1 MPDPGYCGAGVEEP
15 GVNMKEKHLPGSLG
29 DRVRELRERDKLTQG
44 ELAARIGTS
53 ASTLSR
59 IEKGEI
65 ESPGSDIVVKLARVF
80 CVSTDFL
87 LGVTDYPDRKN
98 YEVGQLGLSP
108 EAARR
113 LNSGEVDMNALNRM
127 VMNPCFPTVSRNI
140 SSYLD
145 GSLVAGMRIQNDMIA
160 SAMDM
165 VRPFPAAQMME
176 LSAMKMPSGLVLER
190 LVMRMELMLRSM
202 KKDAG
207 ESEHADQQERDSQVA
222 KDVQR
227 EIYALWKKG
236 KPVSPESIADVILG
250 TVTRAWRV
258 DAHSLDSFREP
269 IIQLLSRDIAGEG
282 KWETN
287 IPTSS
292 SAG

>member
-1 MPDPGYCGAGVEEP
+1 
-15 GVNMKEKHLPGSLG
+15 MKEKHLPGSLG

-44 ELAARIGTS
+44 ELAARIGMS

-65 ESPGSDIVVKLARVF
+65 ESPGSDIVVKLAWVFRVF
-80 CVSTDFL
+80 TDFL

-113 LNSGEVDMNALNRM
+113 LNSGEVDMSVLNRM
-127 VMNPCFPTVSRNI
+127 VMNPCFPTISRNI

-145 GSLVAGMRIQNDMIA
+145 GSLEAGIHIQNDMIA

-165 VRPFPAAQMME
+165 ARPFPAAQME
-176 LSAMKMPSGLVLER
+176 LSAMKMPSALALER
-190 LVMRMELMLRSM
+190 LMMRMELMLRSM
-202 KKDAG
+202 KKDTG
-207 ESEHADQQERDSQVA
+207 EPEHADLQERDSQVA
-222 KDVQR
+222 RDVQR
-227 EIYALWKKG
+227 EIYALRKKG
-236 KPVSPESIADVILG
+236 KPVSPESIANVILE
-250 TVTRAWRV
+250 TVTRAWHV
-258 DAHSLDSFREP
+258 DAHSLDDFREP
-269 IIQLLSRDIAGEG
+269 IIQLISRDIAGKG

-287 IPTSS
+287 IPMSS

>member
-1 MPDPGYCGAGVEEP
+1 
-15 GVNMKEKHLPGSLG
+15 MKEKHLPGSLG

-65 ESPGSDIVVKLARVF
+65 ESPGSDIVVKLAQVF
-80 CVSTDFL
+80 RVSTDFL
-87 LGVTDYPDRKN
+87 LGVTDYPDQKN

-113 LNSGEVDMNALNRM
+113 LSSGEVDMSALNRM
-127 VMNPCFPTVSRNI
+127 VMNPCFPTISRNI

-145 GSLVAGMRIQNDMIA
+145 GSLETGMRIQNEMIA
-160 SAMDM
+160 FAMDM
-165 VRPFPAAQMME
+165 ARPFPAAQME
-176 LSAMKMPSGLVLER
+176 LSAMKIPSGLALER

-202 KKDAG
+202 KKDASD
-207 ESEHADQQERDSQVA
+207 SEHADQQALDAQVA

-227 EIYALWKKG
+227 EIYALRKNG
-236 KPVSPESIADVILG
+236 KPVSSESIADVILG

-258 DAHSLDSFREP
+258 DAHSLDDFREQ
-269 IIQLLSRDIAGEG
+269 IIQLISRDIAGKG
-282 KWETN
+282 KWDTN

>member
-1 MPDPGYCGAGVEEP
+1 
-15 GVNMKEKHLPGSLG
+15 MKEKHLPGSLG

-65 ESPGSDIVVKLARVF
+65 ESPGSDIVVKLAWVF
-80 CVSTDFL
+80 RVSTDFL

-113 LNSGEVDMNALNRM
+113 LNSGEVDMSVLNRM
-127 VMNPCFPTVSRNI
+127 VMNPCFPTISRNI

-145 GSLVAGMRIQNDMIA
+145 GSLEAGIHIQNDMIA

-165 VRPFPAAQMME
+165 ARPFPAAQME
-176 LSAMKMPSGLVLER
+176 LSAMKMPSALALER
-190 LVMRMELMLRSM
+190 LMMRMELMLRSM
-202 KKDAG
+202 KKDTG
-207 ESEHADQQERDSQVA
+207 EPEHADLQERDSQVA
-222 KDVQR
+222 RDVQR
-227 EIYALWKKG
+227 EIYALRKKG
-236 KPVSPESIADVILG
+236 KPVSPESIANVILE
-250 TVTRAWRV
+250 TVTRAWHV
-258 DAHSLDSFREP
+258 DAHSLDDFREP
-269 IIQLLSRDIAGEG
+269 IIQLISRDIAGKG

-287 IPTSS
+287 IPMSS

>member
-1 MPDPGYCGAGVEEP
+1 M
-15 GVNMKEKHLPGSLG
+15 PGSLG

>member
-1 MPDPGYCGAGVEEP
+1 M
-15 GVNMKEKHLPGSLG
+15 PGSLG

-44 ELAARIGTS
+44 ELATRIGTS

-80 CVSTDFL
+80 RVSSDFL

-145 GSLVAGMRIQNDMIA
+145 GSLEAGMRIQNDMIV

-165 VRPFPAAQMME
+165 VRPIPAAQME
-176 LSAMKMPSGLVLER
+176 LSAMKIPSSLALER

-207 ESEHADQQERDSQVA
+207 EPEHADQQERDSQVA

-227 EIYALWKKG
+227 EIYALRKKG
-236 KPVSPESIADVILG
+236 KTVTLEKVADVILEA
-250 TVTRAWRV
+250 VTRVWRV

-269 IIQLLSRDIAGEG
+269 IIQLISRDIAGKG
-282 KWETN
+282 KWDTN
-287 IPTSS
+287 TPTSS

>member
-1 MPDPGYCGAGVEEP
+1 M
-15 GVNMKEKHLPGSLG
+15 PGSLG
-29 DRVRELRERDKLTQG
+29 DRLRELRERDKLTQG

-65 ESPGSDIVVKLARVF
+65 ESPGSDIVVRLARVF
-80 CVSTDFL
+80 RVSTDFL
-87 LGVTDYPDRKN
+87 LGITDYPDQKN
-98 YEVGQLGLSP
+98 YEVGQLGLSS

-113 LNSGEVDMNALNRM
+113 LNSGEVDMRALNRM
-127 VMNPCFPTVSRNI
+127 VTNPCFPTISRNI

-145 GSLVAGMRIQNDMIA
+145 GSLEAGMRIQNDMIA

-165 VRPFPAAQMME
+165 AQPFPAAQSE
-176 LSAMKMPSGLVLER
+176 LSAMRLPASLTLER
-190 LVMRMELMLRSM
+190 LVMRIELMLRSM

-207 ESEHADQQERDSQVA
+207 EPEHLTQQEMDSQVT
-222 KDVQR
+222 KTVQR
-227 EIYALWKKG
+227 EVYSLRKKG
-236 KPVSPESIADVILG
+236 KQVTPESIADVILE

-269 IIQLLSRDIAGEG
+269 IIQLLGRDIAGKG
-282 KWETN
+282 KWETST
-287 IPTSS
+287 PTSS

>member
-1 MPDPGYCGAGVEEP
+1 
-15 GVNMKEKHLPGSLG
+15 MKEKHLPGSLG

-44 ELAARIGTS
+44 ELAVRIGTS

-87 LGVTDYPDRKN
+87 LGITDYPDRKN
-98 YEVGQLGLSP
+98 YDVGQLGLSP
-108 EAARR
+108 EVVRR

-127 VMNPCFPTVSRNI
+127 VMNPCFPTISRNI
-140 SSYLD
+140 SSWLD
-145 GSLVAGMRIQNDMIA
+145 GSLEAGMRIQNDMIV

-165 VRPFPAAQMME
+165 VLPFPAAQME
-176 LSAMKMPSGLVLER
+176 LSAMKMPSSMALER

-207 ESEHADQQERDSQVA
+207 DSEHADQQALDAQVA

-227 EIYALWKKG
+227 EIYELRKKG
-236 KPVSPESIADVILG
+236 KPITSESIADLILE
-250 TVTRAWRV
+250 TVTRAWRM
-258 DAHSLDSFREP
+258 DAHSLGGFREP
-269 IIQLLSRDIAGEG
+269 IIQLISRDIAGKG
-282 KWETN
+282 KWDTN

>member
-1 MPDPGYCGAGVEEP
+1 
-15 GVNMKEKHLPGSLG
+15 MKEKHLPGSLG

-80 CVSTDFL
+80 RVSTDFL
-87 LGVTDYPDRKN
+87 LGITDYPDRMN

-127 VMNPCFPTVSRNI
+127 VMNPCFPVISRNI

-145 GSLVAGMRIQNDMIA
+145 GSLEAGMRIQNDMIV

-165 VRPFPAAQMME
+165 VRSFPAAQME
-176 LSAMKMPSGLVLER
+176 LSAMKIPSGLALER

-207 ESEHADQQERDSQVA
+207 ELEHADQQERDSQVA

-227 EIYALWKKG
+227 EIYVLRKKG

-258 DAHSLDSFREP
+258 DAHSLDDFREP
-269 IIQLLSRDIAGEG
+269 IIQLISRDIAGQG
-282 KWETN
+282 KWDAN
-287 IPTSS
+287 IPMNS

>member
-1 MPDPGYCGAGVEEP
+1 M
-15 GVNMKEKHLPGSLG
+15 PGSLG

-80 CVSTDFL
+80 RVSTDFL
-87 LGVTDYPDRKN
+87 LGITDYPDRKN
-98 YEVGQLGLSP
+98 YDVGQLGLSP
-108 EAARR
+108 EVVRR

-127 VMNPCFPTVSRNI
+127 VMNPCFPTISRNI

-145 GSLVAGMRIQNDMIA
+145 GSLEAGMRIQNDMIV

-165 VRPFPAAQMME
+165 VRPFPAAQME
-176 LSAMKMPSGLVLER
+176 LSAMKMPSSLALER

-207 ESEHADQQERDSQVA
+207 DSEHADQQALDAQVA

-227 EIYALWKKG
+227 EIYELRKKG
-236 KPVSPESIADVILG
+236 KPITSESIADLILG
-250 TVTRAWRV
+250 TVTRAWRM
-258 DAHSLDSFREP
+258 DAHSLDGFREP
-269 IIQLLSRDIAGEG
+269 IIQLISRDIAGKG
-282 KWETN
+282 KWDTN

>member
-1 MPDPGYCGAGVEEP
+1 
-15 GVNMKEKHLPGSLG
+15 MKEKHLPGSLG

-65 ESPGSDIVVKLARVF
+65 ESPGSDIVVKLAQVF

-98 YEVGQLGLSP
+98 YEVGQLGLWP

-113 LNSGEVDMNALNRM
+113 LNSGEVDMSVLNHM
-127 VMNPCFPTVSRNI
+127 VTNPCFPTITRNI

-145 GSLVAGMRIQNDMIA
+145 GSLEAGMRIQNDMIA

-165 VRPFPAAQMME
+165 AQPFPTAQME
-176 LSAMKMPSGLVLER
+176 LSAMKMPSALALER

-207 ESEHADQQERDSQVA
+207 EPEHADQQERDSQVA
-222 KDVQR
+222 KDVQQ
-227 EIYALWKKG
+227 EIYALRKKG
-236 KPVSPESIADVILG
+236 KPASPEGIADVILE
-250 TVTRAWRV
+250 TVTRAWHV
-258 DAHSLDSFREP
+258 DAHSLDGFREP
-269 IIQLLSRDIAGEG
+269 ITQLISRDIAGKG
-282 KWETN
+282 KWDTN

>member
-1 MPDPGYCGAGVEEP
+1 
-15 GVNMKEKHLPGSLG
+15 MKEKHLPGSLG

-44 ELAARIGTS
+44 ELAARISTS

-80 CVSTDFL
+80 RVSTDFL

-145 GSLVAGMRIQNDMIA
+145 GSLEAGMRIQNDMIA

-165 VRPFPAAQMME
+165 VRPFPVAQSA
-176 LSAMKMPSGLVLER
+176 LSAMRLPAGLTLER

-207 ESEHADQQERDSQVA
+207 ELEHADQQERDSQVA
-222 KDVQR
+222 RDVQR
-227 EIYALWKKG
+227 EIYALRKKG
-236 KPVSPESIADVILG
+236 KPVSPEGIADVILG

-269 IIQLLSRDIAGEG
+269 IIQLLSRDITGKG
-282 KWETN
+282 KWDTN
-287 IPTSS
+287 TPTSS

>member
-1 MPDPGYCGAGVEEP
+1 
-15 GVNMKEKHLPGSLG
+15 MKEKYLPGSLG

-44 ELAARIGTS
+44 ELASSIGTS

-65 ESPGSDIVVKLARVF
+65 ESPGSDIVVKLAQVF
-80 CVSTDFL
+80 RVSTDFL

-98 YEVGQLGLSP
+98 YDVGQLGLSP

-113 LNSGEVDMNALNRM
+113 LNSGEVDMRALNRM
-127 VMNPCFPTVSRNI
+127 VMNPCFPTISRNI

-145 GSLVAGMRIQNDMIA
+145 GSLEAGMRIQNDMIA

-165 VRPFPAAQMME
+165 VRPFPAAQME
-176 LSAMKMPSGLVLER
+176 LSAMKMPSGLALER

-202 KKDAG
+202 KKDTG
-207 ESEHADQQERDSQVA
+207 EPEHADLQERDSQVA
-222 KDVQR
+222 RDVQR
-227 EIYALWKKG
+227 EIFALRKKG
-236 KPVSPESIADVILG
+236 KPVSPESIADVILE
-250 TVTRAWRV
+250 TVTRVWHV
-258 DAHSLDSFREP
+258 DVHSLDDFREP
-269 IIQLLSRDIAGEG
+269 IIQLISRDIAGKG

-287 IPTSS
+287 IPMSS

>member
-1 MPDPGYCGAGVEEP
+1 
-15 GVNMKEKHLPGSLG
+15 MKRKHLPGSLG

-53 ASTLSR
+53 ASTLSW
-59 IEKGEI
+59 IEKGDI

-80 CVSTDFL
+80 RVSTDFL

-98 YEVGQLGLSP
+98 YDVRQLGLSP
-108 EAARR
+108 EAVRR
-113 LNSGEVDMNALNRM
+113 LNSGEVDVSVLNRM
-127 VMNPCFPTVSRNI
+127 VTNLCFPTISRNI

-145 GSLVAGMRIQNDMIA
+145 GSLEAGMRIQNDMIA

-165 VRPFPAAQMME
+165 TRPFPTAQME
-176 LSAMKMPSGLVLER
+176 LSAMKMPSSLALER

-202 KKDAG
+202 KKDADD
-207 ESEHADQQERDSQVA
+207 SEHADQQELDSQVA
-222 KDVQR
+222 RDVQR
-227 EIYALWKKG
+227 EIYALRKKG
-236 KPVSPESIADVILG
+236 KPVPPESIADVILD

-269 IIQLLSRDIAGEG
+269 IIQLISRDIAGEG
-282 KWETN
+282 KWDTI
-287 IPTSS
+287 IPTNS

>member
-1 MPDPGYCGAGVEEP
+1 
-15 GVNMKEKHLPGSLG
+15 MKEKHLPGSLG

-44 ELAARIGTS
+44 ELASSIGTS

-65 ESPGSDIVVKLARVF
+65 GSPGSDIVVKLARVF
-80 CVSTDFL
+80 RVSSDFL

-145 GSLVAGMRIQNDMIA
+145 GSLEAGMRIQNEMIS

-165 VRPFPAAQMME
+165 ARPF
-176 LSAMKMPSGLVLER
+176 
-190 LVMRMELMLRSM
+190 LRHNRRFQPC
-202 KKDAG
+202 G
-207 ESEHADQQERDSQVA
+207 F
-222 KDVQR
+222 
-227 EIYALWKKG
+227 
-236 KPVSPESIADVILG
+236 P
-250 TVTRAWRV
+250 RA
-258 DAHSLDSFREP
+258 
-269 IIQLLSRDIAGEG
+269 
-282 KWETN
+282 
-287 IPTSS
+287 
-292 SAG
+292 

>member
-1 MPDPGYCGAGVEEP
+1 M
-15 GVNMKEKHLPGSLG
+15 PGSLG

-80 CVSTDFL
+80 RVSTNFL
-87 LGVTDYPDRKN
+87 LGITDYPDQKN

-113 LNSGEVDMNALNRM
+113 LSSGEVDMNVLNRM
-127 VMNPCFPTVSRNI
+127 AMNPCFPTISRNI

-145 GSLVAGMRIQNDMIA
+145 GSLEAGMRIQNDMIA

-165 VRPFPAAQMME
+165 ARPFPTAQME
-176 LSAMKMPSGLVLER
+176 LSAMKMPSGLALER

-207 ESEHADQQERDSQVA
+207 EPEHAALQERDNQVA
-222 KDVQR
+222 RDVQR
-227 EIYALWKKG
+227 EIYALREKG
-236 KPVSPESIADVILG
+236 KLVPPESIADVILG
-250 TVTRAWRV
+250 TVTQAWHV
-258 DAHSLDSFREP
+258 DAHSLDGFREP
-269 IIQLLSRDIAGEG
+269 IIQLLNREIAGKR
-282 KWETN
+282 KWATN

>member
-1 MPDPGYCGAGVEEP
+1 
-15 GVNMKEKHLPGSLG
+15 MKEKHLPGSLG

-80 CVSTDFL
+80 RVSTDFL

-113 LNSGEVDMNALNRM
+113 LSSGEVDMNVLNRM
-127 VMNPCFPTVSRNI
+127 VMNPCFPTISRSI
-140 SSYLD
+140 SSWLD
-145 GSLVAGMRIQNDMIA
+145 GSLEAGMRIQNDMIA
-160 SAMDM
+160 SAMDLA
-165 VRPFPAAQMME
+165 RPFPVVQSA
-176 LSAMKMPSGLVLER
+176 LSAMRLPASLTLER

-202 KKDAG
+202 KKDVG
-207 ESEHADQQERDSQVA
+207 EPEHADQQERDSQVA
-222 KDVQR
+222 RDVQR
-227 EIYALWKKG
+227 EIYALRKKG
-236 KPVSPESIADVILG
+236 KPVPPESIADVILG
-250 TVTRAWRV
+250 TVTRAWHV
-258 DAHSLDSFREP
+258 DAHSLDDFREP
-269 IIQLLSRDIAGEG
+269 IIQLISKDIAGKG
-282 KWETN
+282 KWDTN

-292 SAG
+292 SAR

>member
-1 MPDPGYCGAGVEEP
+1 
-15 GVNMKEKHLPGSLG
+15 MKEKHLPGSLG

-44 ELAARIGTS
+44 ELASSIGTS

-65 ESPGSDIVVKLARVF
+65 ESPGSDIVVKLAQVFRV
-80 CVSTDFL
+80 SMDFL
-87 LGVTDYPDRKN
+87 LGITVYPDQKN

-113 LNSGEVDMNALNRM
+113 LNSGEVDMSALNRM
-127 VMNPCFPTVSRNI
+127 VMNPRFPTISRNI

-145 GSLVAGMRIQNDMIA
+145 GSLEAGMRIQNDMIV

-165 VRPFPAAQMME
+165 ARPFPVAQME
-176 LSAMKMPSGLVLER
+176 LSMMKIPSGLALER

-207 ESEHADQQERDSQVA
+207 EPEHADLQERDSQVA
-222 KDVQR
+222 RDVQR
-227 EIYALWKKG
+227 EIYALRKKG
-236 KPVSPESIADVILG
+236 KPVSSESIADVILG

-258 DAHSLDSFREP
+258 DAHSLDDFREP
-269 IIQLLSRDIAGEG
+269 IIQLISRDIAGKG
-282 KWETN
+282 KWDTN

>member
-1 MPDPGYCGAGVEEP
+1 MR
-15 GVNMKEKHLPGSLG
+15 EKHLPGSLG
-29 DRVRELRERDKLTQG
+29 DRVRELRERDELTQG

-80 CVSTDFL
+80 RVSTDFL
-87 LGVTDYPDRKN
+87 LGITDYPDRKN
-98 YEVGQLGLSP
+98 YDVGQLGLSP
-108 EAARR
+108 EVARR

-127 VMNPCFPTVSRNI
+127 VMNPCFPTISRNI

-145 GSLVAGMRIQNDMIA
+145 GSLEAGMRIQNDMIV

-165 VRPFPAAQMME
+165 VRPFPAAQME
-176 LSAMKMPSGLVLER
+176 LSAMKMPSSMALER

-207 ESEHADQQERDSQVA
+207 DSEHADQKALDAQVA

-227 EIYALWKKG
+227 EIYELRKKG
-236 KPVSPESIADVILG
+236 KSITSESIADLILE
-250 TVTRAWRV
+250 TVTRAWRM
-258 DAHSLDSFREP
+258 DAHSLDGFREP
-269 IIQLLSRDIAGEG
+269 IIQLISRDIAGKG
-282 KWETN
+282 KWDTN

>member
-1 MPDPGYCGAGVEEP
+1 
-15 GVNMKEKHLPGSLG
+15 MKEKHLPGSLG

-44 ELAARIGTS
+44 ELASSIGTS

-80 CVSTDFL
+80 RVSTDFL

-113 LNSGEVDMNALNRM
+113 LNSGEVDMSVLNRM
-127 VMNPCFPTVSRNI
+127 VMNPCFPTISRNI
-140 SSYLD
+140 SSWLD
-145 GSLVAGMRIQNDMIA
+145 GSLEAGMHIQNDMIA

-165 VRPFPAAQMME
+165 ARPFPAAQME
-176 LSAMKMPSGLVLER
+176 LSAMKMPSALALER

-207 ESEHADQQERDSQVA
+207 EPEHADQQERDSQVA
-222 KDVQR
+222 KDVQQ
-227 EIYALWKKG
+227 EIYALRKKG
-236 KPVSPESIADVILG
+236 KLASPESIADVILE
-250 TVTRAWRV
+250 TVTRAWHV
-258 DAHSLDSFREP
+258 DAHSLDGFREP
-269 IIQLLSRDIAGEG
+269 IIQLLSRDIVGKG
-282 KWETN
+282 KWETGT
-287 IPTSS
+287 PTSG
-292 SAG
+292 SAV

>member
-1 MPDPGYCGAGVEEP
+1 
-15 GVNMKEKHLPGSLG
+15 MKEKHLPGSLG

-44 ELAARIGTS
+44 ELAVRIGTS

-87 LGVTDYPDRKN
+87 LGITDYPDRKN
-98 YEVGQLGLSP
+98 YDVGQIGLSP

-113 LNSGEVDMNALNRM
+113 LNSGEVDMNVLNRM
-127 VMNPCFPTVSRNI
+127 VMNPCFPTILRNI

-145 GSLVAGMRIQNDMIA
+145 GSLEAGMRIQNDMIA

-165 VRPFPAAQMME
+165 ARPFPAAQSA
-176 LSAMKMPSGLVLER
+176 LSAMRLPASLTLER

-207 ESEHADQQERDSQVA
+207 EPEHPDQQERDSQVA
-222 KDVQR
+222 KDVQQ
-227 EIYALWKKG
+227 EIYALRKKG
-236 KPVSPESIADVILG
+236 KPVSPESIADVILE
-250 TVTRAWRV
+250 TVTRAWHV
-258 DAHSLDSFREP
+258 DVHSLDGFREP
-269 IIQLLSRDIAGEG
+269 IIQLISRDIAGKG
-282 KWETN
+282 KWDTN

>member
-1 MPDPGYCGAGVEEP
+1 
-15 GVNMKEKHLPGSLG
+15 MKEKHLPGSLG

-44 ELAARIGTS
+44 ELAVRISTS

-80 CVSTDFL
+80 RVSTDFL

-108 EAARR
+108 EAVRR
-113 LNSGEVDMNALNRM
+113 LNSGEVDMSALNRM
-127 VMNPCFPTVSRNI
+127 VMNPCFPTITRNI

-145 GSLVAGMRIQNDMIA
+145 GSLEAGMRIQNDMIA

-165 VRPFPAAQMME
+165 VSPFPAVQME
-176 LSAMKMPSGLVLER
+176 LSAMKMPSALALER
-190 LVMRMELMLRSM
+190 LMMRMELMLRSM

-207 ESEHADQQERDSQVA
+207 EQEHTDQQERDSQVA

-227 EIYALWKKG
+227 EIYALRKKG
-236 KPVSPESIADVILG
+236 KPVSPESIANVILE
-250 TVTRAWRV
+250 TVTRAWHV
-258 DAHSLDSFREP
+258 DAHSLDDFREP
-269 IIQLLSRDIAGEG
+269 IIQLISRDIVGKG
-282 KWETN
+282 KWDTS

>member
-1 MPDPGYCGAGVEEP
+1 
-15 GVNMKEKHLPGSLG
+15 MKEKHLPGSLG

-65 ESPGSDIVVKLARVF
+65 ESPGSDIVVKLARMF
-80 CVSTDFL
+80 RVSTDFL
-87 LGVTDYPDRKN
+87 LGITDYPDQKN

-108 EAARR
+108 EATRR
-113 LNSGEVDMNALNRM
+113 LNSGEVDMSALNRM
-127 VMNPCFPTVSRNI
+127 VTNPCFPTISRNI

-145 GSLVAGMRIQNDMIA
+145 GSLEAGMRIQNDMIA

-165 VRPFPAAQMME
+165 TRPFPAAQSE
-176 LSAMKMPSGLVLER
+176 LSAMRLPASLTLER

-202 KKDAG
+202 KKDVG
-207 ESEHADQQERDSQVA
+207 EPEHADQQERDSQVA
-222 KDVQR
+222 RDVQR
-227 EIYALWKKG
+227 EIYALRKKG
-236 KPVSPESIADVILG
+236 KRVTPENIADVILE

-258 DAHSLDSFREP
+258 DAHSLDGFREP
-269 IIQLLSRDIAGEG
+269 IIQLLSRNIAEKG
-282 KWETN
+282 KWKTN
-287 IPTSS
+287 TPTSS

>member
-1 MPDPGYCGAGVEEP
+1 
-15 GVNMKEKHLPGSLG
+15 MKEKHLPGSLG

-80 CVSTDFL
+80 RVSTDFL
-87 LGVTDYPDRKN
+87 LGITDYPDRKN
-98 YEVGQLGLSP
+98 YDVGQLGLSP
-108 EAARR
+108 EVVRR

-127 VMNPCFPTVSRNI
+127 VMNPCFPTISRNI

-145 GSLVAGMRIQNDMIA
+145 GSLEAGMRIQNDMIV

-165 VRPFPAAQMME
+165 VRPFPAAQME
-176 LSAMKMPSGLVLER
+176 LSAMKMPSSLALER

-207 ESEHADQQERDSQVA
+207 DSEHADQQALDAQVA

-227 EIYALWKKG
+227 EIYELRKKG
-236 KPVSPESIADVILG
+236 KPITSESIADLILG
-250 TVTRAWRV
+250 TVTRAWRM
-258 DAHSLDSFREP
+258 DAHSLDGFREP
-269 IIQLLSRDIAGEG
+269 IIQLISRDIAGKG
-282 KWETN
+282 KWDTN

>member
-1 MPDPGYCGAGVEEP
+1 
-15 GVNMKEKHLPGSLG
+15 MKENHLPGSLG

-65 ESPGSDIVVKLARVF
+65 ESPGSDIVVKLAQVF
-80 CVSTDFL
+80 RVSTDFL
-87 LGVTDYPDRKN
+87 LGITDYPDQKN

-113 LNSGEVDMNALNRM
+113 LSSGEVDMNALNRM
-127 VMNPCFPTVSRNI
+127 VTNPCFPTISRNI

-145 GSLVAGMRIQNDMIA
+145 GSLETGMRIQNDMIT

-165 VRPFPAAQMME
+165 ARPFPVAQME
-176 LSAMKMPSGLVLER
+176 FSEMKMPSGLALER

-207 ESEHADQQERDSQVA
+207 EPEHADQQERDSQVA
-222 KDVQR
+222 RDVQR
-227 EIYALWKKG
+227 EIYAQRKKG
-236 KPVSPESIADVILG
+236 KPVSPESIADVILK

-258 DAHSLDSFREP
+258 DAHSLDDFREP
-269 IIQLLSRDIAGEG
+269 IIQLISRDIAGKG
-282 KWETN
+282 KWDTN

>member
-1 MPDPGYCGAGVEEP
+1 M
-15 GVNMKEKHLPGSLG
+15 PGSLG

-65 ESPGSDIVVKLARVF
+65 ESPGSGTVVKLARVF
-80 CVSTDFL
+80 RVSTDFL

-127 VMNPCFPTVSRNI
+127 VMNPCFPTISRNI
-140 SSYLD
+140 SSFLD
-145 GSLVAGMRIQNDMIA
+145 GSLEAGMRIQNDMIA
-160 SAMDM
+160 SAMDV
-165 VRPFPAAQMME
+165 VRPFPAAQSA
-176 LSAMKMPSGLVLER
+176 LSAMRLPAGLTLER

-207 ESEHADQQERDSQVA
+207 EPEHADQQERDSQVE

-227 EIYALWKKG
+227 EIYALRKKG
-236 KPVSPESIADVILG
+236 KPVPPESIADVILG
-250 TVTRAWRV
+250 TVTRAWHV
-258 DAHSLDSFREP
+258 DAHSLDGFREP
-269 IIQLLSRDIAGEG
+269 IIQLISKDIVGKG
-282 KWETN
+282 KWDTN

>member
-1 MPDPGYCGAGVEEP
+1 
-15 GVNMKEKHLPGSLG
+15 MKEKHLPGSLG
-29 DRVRELRERDKLTQG
+29 DRVRELRERDELTQG

-80 CVSTDFL
+80 RVSTDFL

-113 LNSGEVDMNALNRM
+113 LNSGEVEMSVLNRM
-127 VMNPCFPTVSRNI
+127 VMNPCFPTISRNI

-145 GSLVAGMRIQNDMIA
+145 GSLEAGMRIQNDMIA

-165 VRPFPAAQMME
+165 VRPFPAAQME
-176 LSAMKMPSGLVLER
+176 LSAMKMPSGLALER

-202 KKDAG
+202 KKDTG
-207 ESEHADQQERDSQVA
+207 EPEHADLQERDSQVA
-222 KDVQR
+222 RDVQR
-227 EIYALWKKG
+227 EIYALRKKG
-236 KPVSPESIADVILG
+236 KPVSPESIADVILE

-258 DAHSLDSFREP
+258 DAHSLDDFREP
-269 IIQLLSRDIAGEG
+269 IIQLISRDIAGKG

-287 IPTSS
+287 IPMSS

>member
-1 MPDPGYCGAGVEEP
+1 
-15 GVNMKEKHLPGSLG
+15 MKQKHLPGSLG
-29 DRVRELRERDKLTQG
+29 DRVRELRERDKMTQG
-44 ELAARIGTS
+44 ELAVQIGTS

-80 CVSTDFL
+80 RVSTDFL
-87 LGVTDYPDRKN
+87 LGITDYPDQKN

-113 LNSGEVDMNALNRM
+113 LNAGEVDMNALNRM
-127 VMNPCFPTVSRNI
+127 VTNPCFPTISRNI

-145 GSLVAGMRIQNDMIA
+145 GSLEAGMRIQNDMLT

-165 VRPFPAAQMME
+165 LGPFPKVKTE
-176 LSAMKMPSGLVLER
+176 LADLKMPSGLTLER
-190 LVMRMELMLRSM
+190 LMMRMELMLRSM

-207 ESEHADQQERDSQVA
+207 EPEYADQLERDSQVA

-227 EIYALWKKG
+227 EIYALRKNG
-236 KPVSPESIADVILG
+236 KPVTPESVANVIIE

-258 DAHSLDSFREP
+258 DADSLNDFRAP
-269 IIQLLSRDIAGEG
+269 IIQLISGDITRNG

-287 IPTSS
+287 TPTSS
-292 SAG
+292 STG

>member
-1 MPDPGYCGAGVEEP
+1 M
-15 GVNMKEKHLPGSLG
+15 PGSLG

-44 ELAARIGTS
+44 ELAVRIGTS

-65 ESPGSDIVVKLARVF
+65 GSPGSDIVVKLARVF
-80 CVSTDFL
+80 RVSTDFL
-87 LGVTDYPDRKN
+87 LGITDYPDQKN

-113 LNSGEVDMNALNRM
+113 LNSGEVDMNVLNRM
-127 VMNPCFPTVSRNI
+127 VMNPCFPAISRNI
-140 SSYLD
+140 SSWLD
-145 GSLVAGMRIQNDMIA
+145 GSLEAGMRIQNDIIA

-165 VRPFPAAQMME
+165 ARPFPAAQSA
-176 LSAMKMPSGLVLER
+176 LSAMRLPASLTLER

-207 ESEHADQQERDSQVA
+207 EPEHTDQQERDSQVA
-222 KDVQR
+222 RDVQR
-227 EIYALWKKG
+227 EIYALRKKG
-236 KPVSPESIADVILG
+236 KPVSLESIADVILE
-250 TVTRAWRV
+250 TVTRAWYV
-258 DAHSLDSFREP
+258 DAHSLDGFREP
-269 IIQLLSRDIAGEG
+269 IIQLLSRDIAGKG
-282 KWETN
+282 KWDAN